1 MMLIIR
7 SQYIKEDMPQQ
18 SYKTIIMKYCS

>member
-1 MMLIIR
+1 MLIIR